1 MSEARI
7 LLVEDEESFADA
19 LTVGLKREGFEVN
32 WVTDGVSAIE
42 AFESFGPDL
51 ILLDVMLPSL
61 SGLDVCRTIRLK
73 SDVPIIMMTARDSEI
88 DIVVGLEVGAD
99 DYVTKPYRLRE
110 LVARLRAV
118 LRRVDSNPPDASSSA
133 GILDPIELDDLTV
146 DRDRHEVLL
155 RDRPVAMPLKE
166 YELLVQLVTH
176 AGRVQTRDQL
186 IDAAWGT
193 DYVGDTK
200 TLDVH
205 VRRLRS
211 RLEED
216 PRRPRRI
223 VTVRGVGYR
232 YETRC
237 E

>member
-1 MSEARI
+1 
-7 LLVEDEESFADA
+7 
-19 LTVGLKREGFEVN
+19 
-32 WVTDGVSAIE
+32 
-42 AFESFGPDL
+42 
-51 ILLDVMLPSL
+51 
-61 SGLDVCRTIRLK
+61 
-73 SDVPIIMMTARDSEI
+73 
-88 DIVVGLEVGAD
+88 
-99 DYVTKPYRLRE
+99 
-110 LVARLRAV
+110 
-118 LRRVDSNPPDASSSA
+118 
-133 GILDPIELDDLTV
+133 
-146 DRDRHEVLL
+146 
-155 RDRPVAMPLKE
+155 MPLKE

>member
-42 AFESFGPDL
+42 AFKSFGPDL

-118 LRRVDSNPPDASSSA
+118 LRRVDSNPPDASTSA

-146 DRDRHEVLL
+146 DRERHEVLL